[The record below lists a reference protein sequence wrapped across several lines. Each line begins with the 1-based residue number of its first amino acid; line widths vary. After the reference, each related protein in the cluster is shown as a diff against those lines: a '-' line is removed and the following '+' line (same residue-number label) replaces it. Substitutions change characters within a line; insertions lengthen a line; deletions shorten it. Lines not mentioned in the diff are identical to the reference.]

1 MSASR
6 RIFLEQSVAGA
17 SALVLGFYSSDVLA
31 QTSGTAPASGP
42 VFEPNAFLRIGAN
55 ERITISI
62 IRQEMGQGVRTLL
75 PMMVAEELDADWASI
90 RLEQAVPGARF
101 KDVRLHTSGSGS
113 TSTAFRTFRE
123 AGAIAREMLVAA
135 AAETW
140 GVAKDSCRTDKGA
153 VFHDATRRRLTYG
166 QLAGA
171 AARQEAPKQA
181 TLKSP
186 SAFKVIG
193 QPTKRVDGPDI
204 VSGKAAYGL
213 DVRVPGMLF
222 ASIERAPSFG
232 VKVKSFDSG
241 PALKVPGVVAVVPVT
256 SGIHPGV
263 AVVARDSWTA
273 LKGRQALGV
282 VWDDAA
288 KVPFDSATYLDGLS
302 DATSRASFKVRH
314 EGDAKAALEASTRR
328 LKAAY
333 VYPFQAHACMEPMNA
348 TADVRADRA
357 EFWIP
362 TQTPYRCMQQ
372 IVRVTGLPEEKV
384 TLHSML
390 MGGGF
395 GRRLFGDYAAEAAEV
410 SKAVRAPVQVF
421 WTREDDLRHGYFQP
435 TTAEVFEGGL
445 DGSGNLTSF
454 VHQTSA
460 SDLTIYD
467 LHDGKPLWPR
477 AKGEPRAANS
487 YEADEMPWG
496 AFDTPY
502 KFATLRVD
510 CADVT
515 SPVPTGPWRA
525 VEYPSTVFGRECFLD
540 ELAHASGRDPLKFR
554 LDLLPAGEV
563 KIGERTIERG
573 RLARALQEAARLSG
587 WDTPL
592 ASDQRLRGRGVAA
605 SVYHGGSFIAMVAE
619 VSLAKDF
626 SDLRVERVVAA
637 IDCGIALNPLGIQ
650 GQAESGISWGLS
662 ATLLGKMNFK
672 DGRAE
677 QGSLGTFEVLRI
689 DQMPK
694 TEIHILKSDARP
706 GGFGEHPVPHV
717 APAVANAVFAATGK
731 RVRELPITS
740 ELIRRS

>member
-6 RIFLEQSVAGA
+6 RVFLGQSVAGA
-17 SALVLGFYSSDVLA
+17 SGLLLGFYSPEALA
-31 QTSGTAPASGP
+31 QGTAAASPSGS
-42 VFEPNAFLRIGAN
+42 VFEPNAFIRIGTDD
-55 ERITISI
+55 RITVSI

-75 PMMVAEELDADWASI
+75 PMMVAEELDADWAKVS
-90 RLEQAVPGARF
+90 LEQAIPGGRF
-101 KDVRLHTSGSGS
+101 KDIRLHTSGSGS

-140 GVAKDSCRTDKGA
+140 GVARESCRTEKSA
-153 VFHDATRRRLTYG
+153 VLHDATRRRLTYG
-166 QLAGA
+166 QLASA
-171 AARQEAPKQA
+171 AAKQVAPKQA
-181 TLKSP
+181 TLKEP

-193 QPTKRVDGPDI
+193 QPMKRVDGPAL
-204 VSGKAAYGL
+204 VTGKAEFGL

-222 ASIERAPSFG
+222 ASIERSPAFG
-232 VKVKSFDSG
+232 VRVASFDAS
-241 PALKVPGVVAVVPVT
+241 ATLKIPGVTSVVLVS

-273 LKGRQALGV
+273 LKGRQALKI
-282 VWDDAA
+282 VWDETA
-288 KVPFDSATYLDGLS
+288 KVPFDSAAYLDGLS
-302 DATSRASFKVRH
+302 AAASKASFKVRH
-314 EGDAKAALEASTRR
+314 EGDATAALAASTRR

-333 VYPFQAHACMEPMNA
+333 IYPFQAHACMEPMNA

-362 TQTPYRCMQQ
+362 TQTPHRCMQQ
-372 IVRVTGLPEEKV
+372 VVKVTGLSEDKI

-410 SKAVRAPVQVF
+410 SKAVKAPVQVF

-435 TTAEVFEGGL
+435 ATAEVFEGGL
-445 DGSGNLTSF
+445 DVDGNLTSF
-454 VHQTSA
+454 VHQAQA

-467 LHDGKPLWPR
+467 VHDGKPLWPR
-477 AKGEPRAANS
+477 PKGEPRAANS
-487 YEADEMPWG
+487 FEEDESPWG

-525 VEYPSTVFGRECFLD
+525 VQYPATVFGRECFLD

-554 LDLLPAGEV
+554 LDLLPEGDA
-563 KIGERTIERG
+563 KIGARTIDRG
-573 RLARALQEAARLSG
+573 RLAKALREAARLSG

-592 ASDQRLRGRGVAA
+592 VSDTRLRGRGVAT

-626 SDLRVERVVAA
+626 SDLRVERIVTA
-637 IDCGIALNPLGIQ
+637 IDCGIALNPLGIE

-662 ATLLGKMNFK
+662 ATLLGKTDFK
-672 DGRAE
+672 DGRAQ
-677 QGSLGTFEVLRI
+677 QGSFATFEVLRI

-694 TEIHILKSDARP
+694 TDVHILKSEARP

-717 APAVANAVFAATGK
+717 APAVANAVFAATGR
-731 RVRELPITS
+731 RVRELPITPD
-740 ELIRRS
+740 LIRRS

>member
-6 RIFLEQSVAGA
+6 RAFLGQSVAGA
-17 SALVLGFYSSDVLA
+17 SGLVLGFYSPDVLA
-31 QTSGTAPASGP
+31 QGSGGAPGPAS
-42 VFEPNAFLRIGAN
+42 VFEPNAFIRIGADD
-55 ERITISI
+55 RITISI

-75 PMMVAEELDADWASI
+75 PMMVAEELDADWAEV
-90 RLEQAVPGARF
+90 RLEQAVPGTRF
-101 KDVRLHTSGSGS
+101 KDIRLHTSGSGS

-123 AGAIAREMLVAA
+123 AGALAREMLVAA

-140 GVAKDSCRTDKGA
+140 GVAKESCRTEKSA
-153 VFHDATRRRLTYG
+153 VLHDSTRRRLTYG
-166 QLAGA
+166 QLAGVA
-171 AARQEAPKQA
+171 AKQTVPKAA
-181 TLKSP
+181 TLKEP
-186 SAFKVIG
+186 SAFRVIG
-193 QPTKRVDGPDI
+193 RPMKRVDGPDI
-204 VSGKAAYGL
+204 VTGKAAYGL
-213 DVRVPGMLF
+213 DARVPGMLF
-222 ASIERAPSFG
+222 ASIERAPAFG
-232 VKVKSFDSG
+232 VRVKSFDASA
-241 PALKVPGVVAVVPVT
+241 ALRIPGVTTVVPVA

-263 AVVARDSWTA
+263 AVVAKDSWTA
-273 LKGRQALGV
+273 LKGRQALKI
-282 VWDDAA
+282 VWDETS
-288 KVPFDSATYLDGLS
+288 KVPFDSSTYLNGLAE
-302 DATSRASFKVRH
+302 ATSNASFKVRH
-314 EGDAKAALEASTRR
+314 EGDAAGALEASARR
-328 LKAAY
+328 LKASY
-333 VYPFQAHACMEPMNA
+333 LYPFQAHACMEPMNA

-372 IVRVTGLPEEKV
+372 VVKVTGLPEDRI

-395 GRRLFGDYAAEAAEV
+395 GRRLFADYAAEAAEV
-410 SKAVRAPVQVF
+410 SKAVKAPVQVF

-435 TTAEVFEGGL
+435 ATAEVFEGGL
-445 DGSGNLTSF
+445 DAEGNLTSF
-454 VHQTSA
+454 VHRTSA

-467 LHDGKPLWPR
+467 IHDGKSLWPR

-487 YEADEMPWG
+487 YEADETPWG

-540 ELAHASGRDPLKFR
+540 ELAHASGRDPVKFR
-554 LDLLPAGEV
+554 LDLLPSGEV
-563 KIGERTIERG
+563 KIGERAIERG

-592 ASDQRLRGRGVAA
+592 ISGARLRGRGVAA

-637 IDCGIALNPLGIQ
+637 IDCGIALNPLGLE

-662 ATLLGKMNFK
+662 AALLGKADFK
-672 DGRAE
+672 EGRAE
-677 QGSLGTFEVLRI
+677 QGSFGAFEVLRL

-731 RVRELPITS
+731 RVRELPITP

>member
-6 RIFLEQSVAGA
+6 RAFLGQSVAGA
-17 SALVLGFYSSDVLA
+17 SGLVLGFYAPEVLA
-31 QTSGTAPASGP
+31 QGGAAAPPPASA
-42 VFEPNAFLRIGAN
+42 FEPNAFIRIDPS

-75 PMMVAEELDADWASI
+75 PMMVAEELDADWASV

-123 AGAIAREMLVAA
+123 AGAMAREMLVGA
-135 AAETW
+135 AAEAW
-140 GVAKDSCRTDKGA
+140 KVSRESCRTEKSV
-153 VFHDATRRRLTYG
+153 VFHDATGRRLSYG
-166 QLAGA
+166 RLAGA
-171 AARQEAPKQA
+171 ASRQPVPKQA
-181 TLKSP
+181 ALKP
-186 SAFKVIG
+186 VSAFRVIG
-193 QPTKRVDGPDI
+193 RPMKRVDGPDI
-204 VSGKAAYGL
+204 VTGRAAYGL

-222 ASIERAPSFG
+222 ASIERAPGFG
-232 VKVKSFDSG
+232 LRLKSFDAG
-241 PALKVPGVVAVVPVT
+241 AALKISGVISVVPVT
-256 SGIHPGV
+256 SGIHPGL

-273 LKGRQALGV
+273 LKGREALKIA
-282 VWDDAA
+282 WDEGSRE
-288 KVPFDSATYLDGLS
+288 PFDSAAYLGGLA
-302 DATSRASFKVRH
+302 DAAAGASFKVRH
-314 EGDAKAALEASTRR
+314 EGDAVAALEASTRR

-333 VYPFQAHACMEPMNA
+333 LYPFQAHACMEPMNA

-362 TQTPYRCMQQ
+362 TQTPHRCMQQ
-372 IVRVTGLPEEKV
+372 AVKVTGLAEDRI
-384 TLHSML
+384 TIHSTL

-395 GRRLFGDYAAEAAEV
+395 GRRLFADYAAEAAEV
-410 SKAVRAPVQVF
+410 SREVKAPVQVF
-421 WTREDDLRHGYFQP
+421 WTREDDLRYGYFQP
-435 TTAEVFEGGL
+435 ATAEVFEGGL
-445 DGSGNLTSF
+445 DGSGNLTAF
-454 VHQTSA
+454 VHRASA

-467 LHDGKPLWPR
+467 IHDGKSLWPR

-487 YEADEMPWG
+487 YEADETPWG

-525 VEYPSTVFGRECFLD
+525 VEYPATVFGRECFLD
-540 ELAHASGRDPLKFR
+540 ELAHASGRDPVKLR
-554 LDLLPAGEV
+554 LDLLPPGEV
-563 KIGERTIERG
+563 KIGARAIERG
-573 RLARALQEAARLSG
+573 RLARALQEVSRLSS

-592 ASDQRLRGRGVAA
+592 PSDARLRGRGVAA

-637 IDCGIALNPLGIQ
+637 IDCGIALNPLGIE
-650 GQAESGISWGLS
+650 GQAESGIAWGLS
-662 ATLLGKMNFK
+662 ATLLGGMDFRN
-672 DGRAE
+672 GRAE
-677 QGSLGTFEVLRI
+677 QGSFGAFEVLRL
-689 DQMPK
+689 DQMPR
-694 TEIHILKSDARP
+694 TEIHILKSEARP

-731 RVRELPITS
+731 RVRQLPITP
-740 ELIRRS
+740 ELIRRA